1 MSQQI
6 KISLTLGFMLGF
18 IALAVLFSVLSGAK
32 EDVLVALAIG
42 CAVSVFGVWL
52 AGSRQ
57 PRR

>member
-1 MSQQI
+1 MSQQV
-6 KISLTLGFMLGF
+6 KLSLTLGLILGF
-18 IALAVLFSVLSGAK
+18 AALAVVFSVLGGVK
-32 EDVLVALAIG
+32 QEVLAALAIG